1 MRQIAGGSQSG
12 LRKFLQQVAIIS
24 HITTWKYKTWVQHP
38 YIHIYLTRGGSEK
51 RDRETMNVVYK
62 GYVVYKSLN
71 KAAIF
76 QTGFPVFRI
85 VLEWLLFSREG
96 FQVLLEFEVVVAKQN
111 YCYLLFG
118 FILERLLFSRERFQL
133 SSSG

>member
-62 GYVVYKSLN
+62 SLN

-85 VLEWLLFSREG
+85 VLEWLLFSMEG